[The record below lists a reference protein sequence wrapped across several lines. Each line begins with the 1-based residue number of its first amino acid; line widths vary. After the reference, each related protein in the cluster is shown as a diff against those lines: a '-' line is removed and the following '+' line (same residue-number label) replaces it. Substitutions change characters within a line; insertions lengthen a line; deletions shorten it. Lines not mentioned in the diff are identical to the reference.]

1 MRSTPSAQLESV
13 YTVHNGHTQLDP
25 VCATGMLGATCNFL
39 QGWPDSVGCKLQ
51 LLARPQ
57 RPRWMQTATLT
68 ASQRPRWMQT
78 ATSCRAGQTAARC
91 PHLRKPDDRAPAS
104 DCMDT
109 GRSTISKSKIG
120 VQRQGGQ
127 LAARCPR
134 LDTGRRTRN
143 TLAGQTAAR
152 CPRLDTGH
160 RPQKLPTP
168 R

>member
-78 ATSCRAGQTAARC
+78 ATSCRAGQIAARC
-91 PHLRKPDDRAPAS
+91 PRNSAL
-104 DCMDT
+104 
-109 GRSTISKSKIG
+109 SKIG
-120 VQRQGGQ
+120 LASDWTRDAAQGGQ
-127 LAARCPR
+127 PAARCPR

-152 CPRLDTGH
+152 CPGLDTGH
-160 RPQKLPTP
+160 RPKKLPTP